1 MRIAFD
7 LDGVLAD
14 LHQPFV
20 QAAIR
25 LFPELDASSIGSA
38 DVGASPPD
46 EEAPRDPE
54 PQQTTRVALSN
65 RQADAVWKYLGAIEN
80 FWESLAEIE
89 SGAIAKLARLADDR
103 GWEVIFITSRPRSA
117 GRTVQRQSQRWI
129 QHLGF
134 PMPSLFVVHG
144 SRGRVAEALRLDVV
158 VDDRPEN
165 CLDVVLESKAG
176 AILVWRGS
184 ESSVPASARRMGIG
198 VVSTVDEALAALVEA
213 ERGAAE
219 GGGLIDRL
227 RRLLGLSTSSSSRS
241 RR

>member
-20 QAAIR
+20 QTALR
-25 LFPELDASSIGSA
+25 LFPELDASSIGAA

-46 EEAPRDPE
+46 EEAPTEPE
-54 PQQTTRVALSN
+54 PPARSHVALSN
-65 RQADAVWKYLGAIEN
+65 RQADAVWKYLGAIDN
-80 FWESLAEIE
+80 FWESLTEIE
-89 SGAIAKLARLADDR
+89 TGAIAKLARLADER

-134 PMPSLFVVHG
+134 PMPSVFVVHG
-144 SRGRVAEALRLDVV
+144 SRGRVADALRLDVV

-176 AILVWRGS
+176 AILVWRGA
-184 ESSVPASARRMGIG
+184 ENSVPASARRMGIG
-198 VVSTVDEALAALVEA
+198 VVSTVEAALAALVEA
-213 ERGAAE
+213 ERSAAE
-219 GGGLIDRL
+219 GDGLIDRL
-227 RRLLGLSTSSSSRS
+227 RRLLGLSVRS
-241 RR
+241 AKNGR